1 MYTEKYGK
9 ITAIAKGAKKGSGKF
24 TSSTLC
30 FCYGEYILYKGR
42 SMYILNDAVII
53 DSFQNFLRDLETI
66 TYCSYINELIYIGT
80 VEEENNYN
88 LFKNLITCYYFIEN
102 KVGDMETLIRAFE
115 IKFLSNIGYGLNLE
129 VCVHCGEKIKSSNYL
144 DLSNLGMTCNK
155 CCKNWSVRISSFTY
169 NILRYIINSPLEKI
183 YKVNLDSNM
192 KEELKKITGMILEE
206 TLNRK
211 PKSLDILN
219 YINKE

>member
-9 ITAIAKGAKKGSGKF
+9 ITAIAKGSKKGSGKF

-30 FCYGEYILYKGR
+30 FCYGEYILYKGK

-66 TYCSYINELIYIGT
+66 TYCSYINELICIGT
-80 VEEENNYN
+80 IEEERNYS
-88 LFKNLITCYYFIEN
+88 LFKDLITSYYFIEN

-115 IKFLSNIGYGLNLE
+115 IKFLSNIGYGLNLDS
-129 VCVHCGEKIKSSNYL
+129 CVYCGEKIRSSNYL
-144 DLSNLGMTCNK
+144 DLGSLGMACNK
-155 CCKNWSVRISSFTY
+155 CHKNWSVRISTFTY

-183 YKVNLDSNM
+183 YKVNLNITM
-192 KEELKKITGMILEE
+192 KRELKKVIEVILEE
-206 TLNRK
+206 TLNRR
-211 PKSLDILN
+211 PKSLEILN